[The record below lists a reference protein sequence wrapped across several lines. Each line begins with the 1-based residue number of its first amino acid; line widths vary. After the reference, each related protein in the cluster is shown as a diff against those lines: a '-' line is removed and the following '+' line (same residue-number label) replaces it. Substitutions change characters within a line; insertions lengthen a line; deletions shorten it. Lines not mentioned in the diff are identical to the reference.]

1 MRSDVGYARS
11 GELLIAYQVAGEGPL
26 DVVVAH
32 GWAMAFAPG
41 WDEPHVARFYE
52 HLASQSRLILFD
64 TRGTGMSDKV
74 SVSELPDLETRM
86 DDLRA
91 VLDAVG
97 SERVVLYAIA
107 EAVMLC
113 ALFAATFPERTAGLI
128 VYCGYPD
135 TGRPPEAG
143 LNELGAA
150 VAEFGWRRDFVL
162 AYLEDAAPSLLDD
175 PAFVDWLV
183 QYARL
188 TLSPGSN
195 TAYDLMVNST
205 NVRPVLPSVH
215 VPTLVLCPR
224 DDSEYGPD
232 SRLMAD
238 AIPDATLVEIDGSD
252 HVPWGK
258 ELDASVP
265 HVDGFLSGIREAADL
280 DRVLATV
287 LFTDIVSSTE
297 RAAELGDRAW
307 RQLLD
312 AHHAVVRAQLARY
325 RGREID
331 TAGDGFLASFDGPA
345 RAVRC
350 GRAVVDALRGIGL
363 DVRAGVHTG
372 ECEIADGKLRGIAVH
387 IGSRVAAEATAG
399 EVLVTSTVRDLVAGS
414 GLNFVDRGQRQLKG
428 VHDPIR
434 VYALEASPP
443 VNSLQPG
450 DHDVSDPGVA

>member
-1 MRSDVGYARS
+1 VRSDVEYARS

-74 SVSELPDLETRM
+74 SVRELPDLETRM

-97 SERVVLYAIA
+97 SERVVLYAIE
-107 EAVMLC
+107 EATTLC
-113 ALFAATFPERTAGLI
+113 LLFAATFPERTAGLI
-128 VYCGYPD
+128 SYCGFPGLD
-135 TGRPPEAG
+135 KPPEAD
-143 LNELGAA
+143 LSPLDAE
-150 VAEFGWRRDFVL
+150 VAKVGWRRDL
-162 AYLEDAAPSLLDD
+162 LLGYLQDAAPSVLND
-175 PAFVDWLV
+175 PKFIEWWM
-183 QYARL
+183 QSARL
-188 TLSPGSN
+188 TLSPGGN
-195 TAYDLMVNST
+195 TAYALMLRST
-205 NVRPVLPSVH
+205 DVRSVLPSVH

-224 DDSEYGPD
+224 DDPEYGPD
-232 SRLMAD
+232 SRLIAD
-238 AIPDATLVEIDGSD
+238 AISEAELIEIDGRD

-258 ELDASVP
+258 DLDATIP

-297 RAAELGDRAW
+297 RATSLGDHGW

-312 AHHAVVRAQLARY
+312 NHNAVVRAHLARY

-350 GRAVVDALRGIGL
+350 ARAVVDALRGIGL

-372 ECEIADGKLRGIAVH
+372 ECELADGKLRGIAVH
-387 IGSRVAAEATAG
+387 SGSRVVGEAAAG

-414 GLNFVDRGQRQLKG
+414 GLSFEDRGERHLKG
-428 VHDPIR
+428 VDDPIR
-434 VYALEASPP
+434 VY
-443 VNSLQPG
+443 SLITAG
-450 DHDVSDPGVA
+450 AANG